1 MPSGIGNMCGDDM
14 FENIGS
20 DLKRLSPNRNGSL
33 RALVAGLLSQ
43 GFQAILVYR
52 LFNWLHCRRISGQ
65 PLRFLCERFIEI
77 TTGISIP
84 ACCTIGKGLRI
95 HHFGGII
102 FHPSVVIGENCTL
115 YQGVTI
121 GDRGGSGGAA
131 RIGNNVMIGA
141 GAKLIGEITV
151 GDNCRIGA
159 NTVVTRSMPDN
170 TVAIGS
176 PCSFKLNT
184 VRAEPEQRR
193 EHAAPAVIRVMDLRG
208 TYKGGG
214 GPDKT
219 VLNSA
224 AQHDPEK
231 VYVLVTYLR
240 QPWDDEFQIPEM
252 AHRLGINYM
261 DVIDGS
267 TVDWSCLRQLQA
279 LLRKHDLKLVH
290 AHDDKTLL
298 YGWLLKLMTPG
309 LKIMYTCHSHAVH
322 CRGDFA
328 GPRDYLGFRLRQ
340 NMRIFLMK
348 RYCRPIITVSHNTK
362 QRLVDNGFAGHE
374 VAVLHNGVDV
384 TKWCRDG
391 ARQVLREEIGIPPGS
406 FLVGTVARITPEKDL
421 TTFFRV
427 AEEVATQIPDVT
439 FVIVGDGYG
448 NELAKARDEIRGR
461 GLDRLIRFTGHRNDL
476 LNVYASFDV
485 FLMTSMT
492 EGMPNTLLEAMALG
506 VPSVS
511 TAVGGIPELLTHG
524 NGGFLA
530 PAGDVE
536 GLARYVVNLLRDPQ
550 LRQRCGAACRD
561 RIVERFSFSRR
572 VRLMEDYYAWFA
584 GRASLPEEAI
594 PATDG
599 VGHDC

>member
-1 MPSGIGNMCGDDM
+1 M
-14 FENIGS
+14 
-20 DLKRLSPNRNGSL
+20 

-52 LFNWLHCRRISGQ
+52 LFNWLHCRGISGQ

-84 ACCTIGKGLRI
+84 ACCTIGRGLRI

-102 FHPSVVIGENCTL
+102 FHPSVVIGEYCTL

-170 TVAIGS
+170 TVAMGS
-176 PCSFKLNT
+176 PCTFKLGA
-184 VRAEPEQRR
+184 VRAEPEEGRGK
-193 EHAAPAVIRVMDLRG
+193 HAGPSAIRVMDLRG

-224 AQHDPEK
+224 ARHDPAR
-231 VYVLVTYLR
+231 VHVLVTYLR
-240 QPWDDEFQIPEM
+240 QPGDGEFQIPEM
-252 AHRLGINYM
+252 ARRLGINYV
-261 DVIDGS
+261 DVVDGS
-267 TVDWSCLRQLQA
+267 TVDWSCLTRLRE
-279 LLRKHDLKLVH
+279 LLREHDLKLVH

-309 LKIMYTCHSHAVH
+309 LKIMYTCHSHAVR
-322 CRGDFA
+322 CCGDHA
-328 GPRDYLGFRLRQ
+328 GPREHLAFRLRQ
-340 NMRIFLMK
+340 KMTVFLMK

-362 QRLVDNGFAGHE
+362 QRLVDNGFGE
-374 VAVLHNGVDV
+374 GDVAVLHNGID
-384 TKWCRDG
+384 TREWRRDG
-391 ARQVLREEIGIPPGS
+391 ARQVLREELGIPPGS
-406 FLVGTVARITPEKDL
+406 FIVGTVARITPEKDL
-421 TTFFRV
+421 PTFYRV
-427 AEEVATQIPDVT
+427 AEVVAAQMPGVT
-439 FVIVGDGYG
+439 FVVVGDGYG
-448 NELAKARDEIRGR
+448 NELARARDDVRTR
-461 GLDRLIRFTGHRNDL
+461 GLDRSICFTGHRNDL
-476 LNVYASFDV
+476 PDVYASFDV
-485 FLMTSMT
+485 FLMTSVT
-492 EGMPNTLLEAMALG
+492 EGLPNTLLEAMALG

-524 NGGFLA
+524 TDGFLA

-536 GLARYVVNLLRDPQ
+536 GLARHVVSLLHDTG
-550 LRQRCGAACRD
+550 LRQRCGAMCRE
-561 RIVERFSFSRR
+561 RIVERFSFDRR
-572 VRLMEDYYAWFA
+572 VRMMEDYYAWFA
-584 GRASLPEEAI
+584 GQGPLPEETM
-594 PATDG
+594 PAAEW
-599 VGHDC
+599 CRP